1 MISFRYNK
9 EILISTLCILLST
22 ILTACLTLTIQ
33 KSQIAA
39 GTSPP
44 NSNPIHEN
52 HKDKRDSITKIVN
65 CGSLDME
72 NKQVNNI
79 VVKKGEEFVI
89 TCKANRTAGYSLIP
103 EFNQTV
109 ISLIDQKFQTAS
121 SGLLGSPGV
130 YLFTFKAIKH
140 GSDNVKILTRSAQN
154 RGAIVDQKAYS
165 IMVE

>member
-1 MISFRYNK
+1 VISFRYNR
-9 EILISTLCILLST
+9 EILNFTLCILIST

-33 KSQIAA
+33 KSQIAIA
-39 GTSPP
+39 ASPP

-52 HKDKRDSITKIVN
+52 HKDKRDDITKIVN
-65 CGSLDME
+65 CGNLGME

-79 VVKKGEEFVI
+79 TVKKGDEFVI

-103 EFNQTV
+103 EFNQTI
-109 ISLIDQKFQTAS
+109 ISLIDQKFQAAS

-154 RGAIVDQKAYS
+154 GGAIVDQKAYS

>member
-1 MISFRYNK
+1 MLSFRYNK
-9 EILISTLCILLST
+9 EILISTLFILIST
-22 ILTACLTLTIQ
+22 ILTVCLTLTIQ
-33 KSQIAA
+33 KNQIAIGA
-39 GTSPP
+39 SPL
-44 NSNPIHEN
+44 NSNSIHEN
-52 HKDKRDSITKIVN
+52 KDKRDGITKIVDCEN
-65 CGSLDME
+65 LDME

-79 VVKKGEEFVI
+79 VVKKGDEFVI

-103 EFNQTV
+103 EFNQTI
-109 ISLIDQKFQTAS
+109 ISLIDQKFQAAS

-154 RGAIVDQKAYS
+154 GGAIVDQKAYS